1 MAVLLRL
8 GDTDDLAEIVEGLIA
23 GADAKQAEAP
33 ATAARWRDL
42 AHNIGNS
49 LDLLPQPTK

>member
-23 GADAKQAEAP
+23 GADAKQPTAPETAE
-33 ATAARWRDL
+33 RWRTL
-42 AHNIGNS
+42 AHNIGDS
-49 LDLLPQPTK
+49 LDLLPRPTE